1 MKTAMSGVLVFLF
14 FLAGIPGIDAGSGG
28 AAEPAALNPGEVVEL
43 SGDIKIVGH
52 EPFVQT
58 VLETPSG
65 TAVCFNR
72 AEGEG
77 TAQADPD
84 NPGEDTGQGAAGG
97 RRPADSSGT
106 GAALF
111 YSRIAGCCRIILI

>member
-1 MKTAMSGVLVFLF
+1 MKTSMSGVLVFLF

-65 TAVCFNR
+65 RPYAL
-72 AEGEG
+72 
-77 TAQADPD
+77 
-84 NPGEDTGQGAAGG
+84 TGQKVKELHRRIRITPVKIRARVLREGDGPLILPELELLSFTPVSRGAAE
-97 RRPADSSGT
+97 
-106 GAALF
+106 
-111 YSRIAGCCRIILI
+111 